1 MSTGP
6 VFSVAPVARMATVTD
21 ACRRAVATLVW
32 LVALATPLAHS
43 QTSGSKQMAIP
54 IDELKGAYLA
64 CNRAATS
71 GRLNT
76 GGIMK
81 CSVVYEALKQRAFGG
96 DFYKLLAWS
105 KAQPPARAIG
115 R

>member
-6 VFSVAPVARMATVTD
+6 VCSVTRAAKLADAFRRTVT
-21 ACRRAVATLVW
+21 ALVW

-43 QTSGSKQMAIP
+43 QSHVGKPIVIP
-54 IDELKGAYLA
+54 INELKSVYLA
-64 CNRAATS
+64 CNRAVTS
-71 GRLNT
+71 GRLDT

-96 DFYKLLAWS
+96 DFHKLLAWS
-105 KAQPPARAIG
+105 RAQPPARVIG